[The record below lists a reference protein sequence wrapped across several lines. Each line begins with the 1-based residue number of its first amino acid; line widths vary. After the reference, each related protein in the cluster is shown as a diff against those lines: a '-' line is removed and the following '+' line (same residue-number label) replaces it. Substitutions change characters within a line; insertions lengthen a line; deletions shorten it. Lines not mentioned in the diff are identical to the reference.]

1 MDTII
6 GIDRAVFYLVNTRLT
21 AGFLDLFMPFITS
34 KSNFTVVI
42 LILWV
47 GGLIVGGR
55 KSRQALLLLLLVVAF
70 SDFLSSSIFK
80 ELFQRV
86 RPCVAL
92 ENVHLLVG
100 CSGSFSFPSSHA
112 TNIFAAMVWLALHY
126 RKGRPIFLIVAILVA
141 YSRIYVGVHYPLDVI
156 GGACL
161 GTSVAFLF
169 IVVEERLIP
178 PLIHYCKHLKAA
190 R

>member
-1 MDTII
+1 MDAII
-6 GIDRAVFYLVNTRLT
+6 GIDRAIFYLVHTRLT
-21 AGFLDLFMPFITS
+21 SGFLDLFMPFITS
-34 KSNFTVVI
+34 KSNFTVVMI
-42 LILWV
+42 ILWV
-47 GGLIVGGR
+47 GGLIVGKW
-55 KSRQALLLLLLVVAF
+55 KSRQALILLLFVVAF

-92 ENVHLLVG
+92 DNVHILVG

-112 TNIFAAMVWLALHY
+112 TNIFAAMVWLSLHY
-126 RKGRPIFLIVAILVA
+126 RKALPLFLTIALLVS

-169 IVVEERLIP
+169 IVVEKRVLP
-178 PLIHYCKHLKAA
+178 PLIHYCKHLKVAG
-190 R
+190 